1 MIPTKAEH
9 LLALRPSNSWVH
21 IPKQCIRVL
30 MKGHE
35 FGCLQQHWTGNY
47 PKVHQQE
54 ADKHV
59 LVYLYHCAAMRR
71 NNVSLHRVIRKA
83 LTNRSI
89 NRKADKH
96 ILVYWYCCA
105 TRRRNNVSLH
115 RVIRKAL
122 TNRMLTERSQE
133 KRSQAVSVYL
143 YRVQRQAKGI
153 SAIRGQAIVYPKGE
167 KLCLEWVFG
176 GGGFWGCG

>member
-1 MIPTKAEH
+1 MLVEVQTGTTTKKLFA
-9 LLALRPSNSWVH
+9 NSWYLLKLNTCFPYDPVIPGH
-21 IPKQCIRVL
+21 ISQNSAYMCWWKDMNLGVCN
-30 MKGHE
+30 
-35 FGCLQQHWTGNY
+35 WTGNY

-54 ADKHV
+54 ADKHI
-59 LVYLYHCAAMRR
+59 LVYLYLCAAM
-71 NNVSLHRVIRKA
+71 
-83 LTNRSI
+83 
-89 NRKADKH
+89 
-96 ILVYWYCCA
+96 
-105 TRRRNNVSLH
+105 RRNNVSLH

-133 KRSQAVSVYL
+133 KRAQAISVYL

-153 SAIRGQAIVYPKGE
+153 SAIRGQAIGYPKGE